1 MKSWLTIA
9 ASFFPELG
17 AAVVGLIMA
26 ACANGGS
33 GESGASNTSKLTVL
47 AGESRRREYRFGI
60 RQLHGPLALTSR
72 VLATTSYARVA
83 ALHFCASV
91 MAP

>member
-47 AGESRRREYRFGI
+47 AGEAGVVSTVSGYGNCTD
-60 RQLHGPLALTSR
+60 PLR
-72 VLATTSYARVA
+72 
-83 ALHFCASV
+83 
-91 MAP
+91 